1 MGRKERKEMVNKQ
14 VNKRLT
20 VNHEELTCKRFI
32 ISRLVAKVNG
42 QLKKSMLRVYILS
55 ILLIKIIDL
64 TEGYTYIYVRARY
77 TYYYILISSI

>member
-20 VNHEELTCKRFI
+20 VNHEELTCKHFI
-32 ISRLVAKVNG
+32 ISRLGAKVNG

-64 TEGYTYIYVRARY
+64 TEDYT
-77 TYYYILISSI
+77 